1 MTDKLEKPSTD
12 LSFRV
17 QSRDGHQTRRSSRM
31 SRLISRQI
39 RRHEMRLQVELL
51 NDSLLHLGLH
61 SFWVRTF
68 VGQQPCV
75 ERRVVQ
81 EDGDRTCMSDGEWAR
96 PSFGQGRRFDIEHQ
110 LQGQISTRGE
120 TANGYVCSIDV
131 QSSTL
136 VFGELVGDAF
146 PQFSVPRSF
155 RVQDSIDDIFAIVV
169 GPGELLVRP
178 QSVIHADD
186 DTSEVSTQ
194 LRTERCLLR
203 RRTQDHASSMM
214 VEHNG
219 DMRGPRFDRG
229 IGWDEDGYGDGPI

>member
-1 MTDKLEKPSTD
+1 
-12 LSFRV
+12 
-17 QSRDGHQTRRSSRM
+17 
-31 SRLISRQI
+31 
-39 RRHEMRLQVELL
+39 
-51 NDSLLHLGLH
+51 
-61 SFWVRTF
+61 
-68 VGQQPCV
+68 
-75 ERRVVQ
+75 
-81 EDGDRTCMSDGEWAR
+81 MSDGERAG
-96 PSFGQGRRFDIEHQ
+96 PSFGQGRGFDIEHQ

-155 RVQDSIDDIFAIVV
+155 RVQDGIDDIFAIVV
-169 GPGELLVRP
+169 GLGELLVRP

-194 LRTERCLLR
+194 LRTKRCLLR

-219 DMRGPRFDRG
+219 DMRRPRFDGG
-229 IGWDEDGYGDGPI
+229 IRWDEDGYRDGPIRSPAGDFDGDRVGSFRVGVFQRQVRDEPGRRDQGFTPVDAPGVVVKS